1 MATPFQRF
9 NRKKGKEIGRV
20 TTHCIEKRNGYP
32 GGPGKGR
39 QAGGS
44 FRDLVMV
51 GKSGW
56 KWHVI
61 GYQIFFILEILFIAW
76 ILYELWILYI
86 VPDKM
91 DWWEKGSQII
101 TK

>member
-1 MATPFQRF
+1 
-9 NRKKGKEIGRV
+9 
-20 TTHCIEKRNGYP
+20 
-32 GGPGKGR
+32 
-39 QAGGS
+39 
-44 FRDLVMV
+44 MV